1 MPKQVFKLT
10 DFHGGL
16 NSNADPR
23 DIALEESPVLSN
35 LTTENI
41 GKLRVS
47 GKTENHSE
55 VQSPA
60 AANIA
65 SGFGLFVMSHDRTN
79 ANQASVITG
88 TESKTDYLL
97 HTDTTNCDV
106 SIYNKSTDA
115 WGEGKIDLGSN
126 SGSKNIFTYIDGTLR
141 VSDASGQ
148 NGTKWYGYIDKK
160 LYDGVPTALTIDDGG
175 TGYQAGSVLSIQNH
189 STSPTNW
196 LDGAGT
202 YGVTGGGVIN
212 SVSLTYGGGGFD
224 SIAHVQAIP
233 NVSGGGDAVI
243 TGSGNIYKS
252 EINGWYSLDNDIQ
265 SPNYGSVSSSAPAD
279 GNRGFN
285 INITTASDA
294 SSSWIAD
301 TYQIA
306 FSLVYDNNQESLL
319 YIPQTNHTFT
329 VAEDYSVRMS
339 VFMRDLAQSTAL
351 SKRVT
356 GGRVYFK
363 VLDSDDEWKLLADM
377 NVEKGLRAT
386 LTTNDWAKWGEYAA
400 NNMKTSDSTTAGD
413 NYRICTSLSMNTDT
427 YASINGYDPDEPSI
441 SIDNYACS
449 TVVGRTMY
457 VANVKRKTELNK
469 TEKES
474 DAMYKSI
481 VNKFDVF
488 PYSNKIEVNVE
499 DGEDIVAL
507 ENFADRILQYKN
519 KTLYIINVS
528 GNYEFLESQHQHM
541 GVNQPS
547 AVCKTEFGVAW
558 ANQQGAYFYDGKQII
573 NLLEKNNIKVIASNT
588 WNSFFDSDGS
598 VGYSPKSKQII
609 FLGSTSSDGDV
620 YVYNIVT
627 KSWEIIDGKFGGDT
641 IKSNF
646 AVDWN
651 NDLIYSYNNGG
662 TPVIQKYS
670 PYSTE
675 TSTIDYSTR
684 DIDFGQP
691 GVQKK
696 FYKAKVTYKGTATSL
711 NVKYSVN
718 GSSTL
723 KQFNSTDTPL
733 TSTGTTEWI
742 VKELIPST
750 SSEANDINSIQLHFD
765 GSVNADFEINDISF
779 IYRGKNVK

>member
-23 DIALEESPVLSN
+23 DIAIEESPTLSN

-47 GKTENHSE
+47 GKTENHST

-60 AANIA
+60 ASTIQA
-65 SGFGLFVMSHDRTN
+65 GYGLFLMSHDRGDG
-79 ANQASVITG
+79 QDASG
-88 TESKTDYLL
+88 TAESESKTDYLL
-97 HTDTTNCDV
+97 HSSDTSV
-106 SIYNKSTDA
+106 SIYNKTDDA
-115 WGEGKIDLGSN
+115 WGEDKISLGSN
-126 SGSKNIFTYIDGTLR
+126 SKFIFTLVDGNLR
-141 VSDASGQ
+141 VSDASGV
-148 NGTKWYGYIDKK
+148 NGTKWYGYVNTP
-160 LYDGVPTALTIDDGG
+160 LYHGVPNHTTTIEDGG
-175 TGYQAGSVLSIQNH
+175 TGYSNGTLVFQNKT
-189 STSPTNW
+189 SSPTNW

-202 YGVTGGGVIN
+202 FTIGQNQAITNTSVTY
-212 SVSLTYGGGGFD
+212 SGGGFD
-224 SIAHVQAIP
+224 SINTFLGIP
-233 NVSGGGDAVI
+233 NNNHPSGGALI
-243 TGSGNIYKS
+243 TGSSIFLDKI
-252 EINGWYSLDNDIQ
+252 EGWYALDTAIT
-265 SPNYGSVSSSAPAD
+265 SPDYGSNSNTAPSPS
-279 GNRGFN
+279 NKGFN
-285 INITTASDA
+285 LEITTASDA

-329 VAEDYSVRMS
+329 VAEDYSVRMVAYMENLKESS
-339 VFMRDLAQSTAL
+339 VL
-351 SKRVT
+351 SKRVK

-386 LTTNDWAKWGEYAA
+386 LFTEDYAPWGEYAA
-400 NNMKTSDSTTAGD
+400 NDLKTSNSTTSTD
-413 NYRICTSLSMNTDT
+413 NYRICTSLEMNTDT
-427 YASINGYDPDEPSI
+427 YTSINGYDSDEPSI
-441 SIDNYACS
+441 TISNYKTAV
-449 TVVGRTMY
+449 VVGRTMY
-457 VANVKRKTELNK
+457 IGNVKRLTSKNK
-469 TEKES
+469 LEQQS
-474 DAMYKSI
+474 DAMYKSV

-488 PYSNKIEVNVE
+488 PESNKIEVNVQ
-499 DGEDIVAL
+499 DGEDIVTL
-507 ENFADRILQYKN
+507 EHFADRILQYKN

-528 GNYEFLESQHQHM
+528 GNYEFLESEHKYM
-541 GVNQPS
+541 GVSQQS
-547 AVCKTEFGVAW
+547 AVCKTEYGIAW
-558 ANQQGAYFYDGKQII
+558 ANQQGAYFYDGKQIRS
-573 NLLEKNNIKVIASNT
+573 LLEKNNIKVIATNT
-588 WNSFFDSDGS
+588 WNSFFDLTGS

-609 FLGSTSSDGDV
+609 FLGSTLSDGDV

-627 KSWEIIDGKFGGDT
+627 KSWEVIDGKFGGDT
-641 IKSNF
+641 LKTNF
-646 AVDWN
+646 AIDWN
-651 NDLIYSYNNGG
+651 NDLIYSYNNSG

-742 VKELIPST
+742 VKELTPST

>member
-23 DIALEESPVLSN
+23 DIAIEESPALSN

-47 GKTENHSE
+47 GKTENHST

-60 AANIA
+60 ASTIQA
-65 SGFGLFVMSHDRTN
+65 GYGLFLMSHDRGDG
-79 ANQASVITG
+79 QDASG
-88 TESKTDYLL
+88 TAESESKTDYLL
-97 HTDTTNCDV
+97 HSSDTSV
-106 SIYNKSTDA
+106 SIYNKTDDA
-115 WGEGKIDLGSN
+115 WGEDKISLGSN
-126 SGSKNIFTYIDGTLR
+126 SKFIFTLVDGNLR
-141 VSDASGQ
+141 VSDASGV
-148 NGTKWYGYIDKK
+148 NGTKWYGYVNTP
-160 LYDGVPTALTIDDGG
+160 LYHGVPNHTTTIEDGG
-175 TGYQAGSVLSIQNH
+175 TGYSNGTFVFQNKT
-189 STSPTNW
+189 SSPTNW

-202 YGVTGGGVIN
+202 FTIGQNQAITNTSVTY
-212 SVSLTYGGGGFD
+212 SGGGFD
-224 SIAHVQAIP
+224 SINTFLGIP
-233 NVSGGGDAVI
+233 NNNHPSGGALI
-243 TGSGNIYKS
+243 TGSSIFLDKI
-252 EINGWYSLDNDIQ
+252 EGWYALDTAIT
-265 SPNYGSVSSSAPAD
+265 SPDYGSNSNTAPSPS
-279 GNRGFN
+279 NKGFN
-285 INITTASDA
+285 LEITTASDA

-329 VAEDYSVRMS
+329 VAEDYSVRMVAYMENLKESS
-339 VFMRDLAQSTAL
+339 VL
-351 SKRVT
+351 SKRVK

-386 LTTNDWAKWGEYAA
+386 LFTEDYAPWGEYAA
-400 NNMKTSDSTTAGD
+400 NDLKTSNSTTSTD
-413 NYRICTSLSMNTDT
+413 NYRICTSLEMNTDT
-427 YASINGYDPDEPSI
+427 YTSINGYDSDEPSI
-441 SIDNYACS
+441 TISNYKTAV
-449 TVVGRTMY
+449 VVGRTMY
-457 VANVKRKTELNK
+457 IGNVKRLTSKNK
-469 TEKES
+469 LEQQS
-474 DAMYKSI
+474 DAMYKSV

-488 PYSNKIEVNVE
+488 PESNKIEVNVQ
-499 DGEDIVAL
+499 DGEDIVTL
-507 ENFADRILQYKN
+507 EHFADRILQYKN

-528 GNYEFLESQHQHM
+528 GNYEFLESEHKYM
-541 GVNQPS
+541 GVSQQS
-547 AVCKTEFGVAW
+547 AVCKTEYGIAW
-558 ANQQGAYFYDGKQII
+558 ANQQGAYFYDGKQIRS
-573 NLLEKNNIKVIASNT
+573 LLEKNNIKVIATNT
-588 WNSFFDSDGS
+588 WNSFFDLTGS

-609 FLGSTSSDGDV
+609 FLGSTLSDGDV

-627 KSWEIIDGKFGGDT
+627 KSWEVIDGKFGGDT
-641 IKSNF
+641 LKTNF
-646 AVDWN
+646 AIDWN
-651 NDLIYSYNNGG
+651 NDLIYSYNNSG

-742 VKELIPST
+742 VKELTPST

>member
-47 GKTENHSE
+47 GKTEDHSE

-115 WGEGKIDLGSN
+115 WGEGLIDVGGTTGSQ
-126 SGSKNIFTYIDGTLR
+126 NIFTYLDGALR
-141 VSDASGQ
+141 VSDASGK
-148 NGTKWYGYIDKK
+148 NGTKWYGYLDKK
-160 LYDGVPTALTIDDGG
+160 LYDGIPTNLGIENGG
-175 TGYQAGSVLSIQNH
+175 TNYGSGSSLTIQNH
-189 STSPTNW
+189 ATSPTNW

-202 YGVTGGGVIN
+202 YTTGSGGAITGVT
-212 SVSLTYGGGGFD
+212 LTYGGGGFD
-224 SIAHVQAIP
+224 SIGQVNAIP
-233 NVSGGGDAVI
+233 NVSGDSNAVI

-252 EINGWYSLDNDIQ
+252 EINGWYSLDNEIE
-265 SPNYGSVSSSAPAD
+265 SPNFGENGTTAPAN

-294 SSSWIAD
+294 SSSWVAD

-306 FSLVYDNNQESLL
+306 FSLVYDGNQESLL

-329 VAEDYSVRMS
+329 VAEDYAVRMS
-339 VFMRDLAQSTAL
+339 VYMRDLTQSTAL
-351 SKRVT
+351 SKRVM

-386 LTTNDWAKWGEYAA
+386 LTTNDWATWGEYAA
-400 NNMKTSDSTTAGD
+400 NDLKTSDSTTAGD
-413 NYRICTSLSMNTDT
+413 NYRICTSLEMNTDT
-427 YASINGYDPDEPSI
+427 YSSINGYDPDEPSI
-441 SIDNYACS
+441 HVQNYTCS

-469 TEKES
+469 TEKQS

-488 PYSNKIEVNVE
+488 PYSSKIEVNVE

-528 GNYEFLESQHQHM
+528 GSYEFLESQHKHM
-541 GVNQPS
+541 GVNQQS

-558 ANQQGAYFYDGKQII
+558 ANQQGAYLYDGRQII
-573 NLLEKNNIKVIASNT
+573 NLLEKNNIKVIATNT
-588 WNSFFDSDGS
+588 WNSFFTSNGS

-609 FLGSTSSDGDV
+609 FLGSTSGSSNV

-627 KSWEIIDGKFGGDT
+627 KSWEIITGKFGGST
-641 IKSNF
+641 NKSNF

-651 NDLIYSYNNGG
+651 NDLIYSYNNSG
-662 TPVIQKYS
+662 TPAIQKYS
-670 PYSTE
+670 PYTTE
-675 TSTIDYSTR
+675 SSTIDYSTR

-696 FYKAKVTYKGTATSL
+696 FYKVKISYKGDASSL

-723 KQFNSTDTPL
+723 KQFNSDDTPL
-733 TSTGTTEWI
+733 SNAGTTEWT
-742 VKELIPST
+742 VAELTPST
-750 SSEANDINSIQLHFD
+750 SSEANNINSIQLHFD
-765 GSVNADFEINDISF
+765 GTVASDFEINDISF

>member
-23 DIALEESPVLSN
+23 DIAIEESPTLSN

-47 GKTENHSE
+47 GKTENHST

-60 AANIA
+60 ASTIQA
-65 SGFGLFVMSHDRTN
+65 GYGLFLMSHDRGDG
-79 ANQASVITG
+79 QDASG
-88 TESKTDYLL
+88 TAESESKTDYLL
-97 HTDTTNCDV
+97 HSSDTSV
-106 SIYNKSTDA
+106 SIYNKTDDA
-115 WGEGKIDLGSN
+115 WGEDKISLGSN
-126 SGSKNIFTYIDGTLR
+126 SKFIFTLVDGNLR
-141 VSDASGQ
+141 VSDASGV
-148 NGTKWYGYIDKK
+148 NGTKWYGYVNTP
-160 LYDGVPTALTIDDGG
+160 LYHGVPNHTTTIDDGG
-175 TGYQAGSVLSIQNH
+175 SGYSNGTFVFQNKT
-189 STSPTNW
+189 SSPTNW

-202 YGVTGGGVIN
+202 FTIGQNQAITNTSVTY
-212 SVSLTYGGGGFD
+212 SGGGFD
-224 SIAHVQAIP
+224 SINTFLGIP
-233 NVSGGGDAVI
+233 NNNHPSGGALI
-243 TGSGNIYKS
+243 TGSSIFLDKI
-252 EINGWYSLDNDIQ
+252 EGWYALDTAIT
-265 SPNYGSVSSSAPAD
+265 SPDYGSNSNTAPSPS
-279 GNRGFN
+279 NKGFN
-285 INITTASDA
+285 LEITTASDA

-329 VAEDYSVRMS
+329 VAEDYSVRMVAYMENLKESS
-339 VFMRDLAQSTAL
+339 VL
-351 SKRVT
+351 SKRVK

-386 LTTNDWAKWGEYAA
+386 LFTEDYAPWGEYAA
-400 NNMKTSDSTTAGD
+400 NDLKTSNSTTSTD
-413 NYRICTSLSMNTDT
+413 NYRICTSLEMNTDT
-427 YASINGYDPDEPSI
+427 YTSINGYDSDEPSI
-441 SIDNYACS
+441 TISNYKTAV
-449 TVVGRTMY
+449 VVGRTMY
-457 VANVKRKTELNK
+457 IGNVKRLTSKNK
-469 TEKES
+469 LEQQS
-474 DAMYKSI
+474 DAMYKSV

-488 PYSNKIEVNVE
+488 PESNKIEVNVQ
-499 DGEDIVAL
+499 DGEDIVTL
-507 ENFADRILQYKN
+507 EHFADRILQYKN

-528 GNYEFLESQHQHM
+528 GNYEFLESEHKYM
-541 GVNQPS
+541 GVSQQS
-547 AVCKTEFGVAW
+547 AVCKTEYGIAW
-558 ANQQGAYFYDGKQII
+558 ANQQGAYFYDGKQIRS
-573 NLLEKNNIKVIASNT
+573 LLEKNNIKVIATNT
-588 WNSFFDSDGS
+588 WNSFFDLTGS

-609 FLGSTSSDGDV
+609 FLGSTLSDGDV

-627 KSWEIIDGKFGGDT
+627 KSWEVIDGKFGGDT
-641 IKSNF
+641 LKTNF
-646 AVDWN
+646 AIDWN
-651 NDLIYSYNNGG
+651 NDLIYSYNNSG

-742 VKELIPST
+742 VKELTPST